1 MAHTA
6 EIKRVQSLLRHAQQL
21 SGASNQTDERIKSLS
36 SRLEALQQLAGEHAA
51 PSENE
56 SGSAEAEVS
65 AEVSEE
71 TNEVN
76 KEANDEVAAAEEQP
90 APDPQDE

>member
-21 SGASNQTDERIKSLS
+21 SGAGNQADERIKSLS

-51 PSENE
+51 PSETA
-56 SGSAEAEVS
+56 SDSAEV
-65 AEVSEE
+65 EVSEE

-76 KEANDEVAAAEEQP
+76 EEAIDEVAAAEEQP
-90 APDPQDE
+90 APDPQNE

>member
-21 SGASNQTDERIKSLS
+21 PDAGNQADERIKSLS

-51 PSENE
+51 PSETA
-56 SGSAEAEVS
+56 SDSAEVEVS
-65 AEVSEE
+65 NEVSEE

-76 KEANDEVAAAEEQP
+76 EEAIDEVAAAKEQP
-90 APDPQDE
+90 APDPQNE